1 MPQAY
6 PVSLSGWKKQVFSV
20 ALFNLCIYHPLFFL
34 LIALVVKQQSF
45 PFPED
50 NFFKEKE
57 TMSSLEIKLWSPN
70 LTSLTRAWGD
80 FWVFCLET
88 AMLLWLP
95 CLRKQPAVSGTKI
108 LAIPGKKKKKTMP
121 KYFPFLLKKKY
132 KYICYAF
139 IFQRTECG
147 MQMVWMNH
155 AFKMERPM
163 KVTQR
168 HIMHT

>member
-121 KYFPFLLKKKY
+121 KYFPFLLKKKIQVHLLCLY
-132 KYICYAF
+132 FPKD
-139 IFQRTECG
+139 R
-147 MQMVWMNH
+147 VWN
-155 AFKMERPM
+155 ANGLNESCL
-163 KVTQR
+163 
-168 HIMHT
+168 